1 MGEIMKFFAV
11 FTAFFLWAGPALSGS
26 LVTDARVYFIS
37 PQAGQMVRNPITV
50 RFGLRGMGVAPA
62 GTKIPQTGHHHLIID
77 APLPA
82 LDATIP
88 KEERYLHFGHGQT
101 ETVLN
106 LKPGWHTLQLLFA
119 DATHTPHTPPVISQ
133 KIGILVAPGGVTPA
147 P

>member
-1 MGEIMKFFAV
+1 MKFPVWFIVVFMGASFACAEST
-11 FTAFFLWAGPALSGS
+11 TA
-26 LVTDARVYFIS
+26 DARVYFIS
-37 PQAGQMVRNPITV
+37 PHAGQMVRNPVTV

-62 GTKIPQTGHHHLIID
+62 GTHIPHTGHHHLILD

-82 LDATIP
+82 LERVVP
-88 KEERYLHFGHGQT
+88 KDERHLHFGNGQT

-119 DATHTPHTPPVISQ
+119 DSGHVPHKPPVVSQ
-133 KIGILVAPGGVTPA
+133 KIGIFVVPDTMSPPSPA